1 MLNNK
6 ISIFCALRS
15 QNFQILK
22 FGVLKFQNCKH
33 YLSIILT
40 AVSTTVLE
48 TRKNALL
55 SFLHLF
61 LVDLRNIVAISV
73 ILATTTAE
81 CPSGFVLNPGTIS
94 GTGQLG
100 YHKNIESID
109 DCSQLCKAE
118 EYCCA
123 FEYSDSRKRCYI
135 NVDCNP
141 TKGVYKDYKYCTKD
155 SGNNINNF

>member
-1 MLNNK
+1 MRK
-6 ISIFCALRS
+6 RPF
-15 QNFQILK
+15 K
-22 FGVLKFQNCKH
+22 
-33 YLSIILT
+33 LSTFI
-40 AVSTTVLE
+40 
-48 TRKNALL
+48 
-55 SFLHLF
+55 
-61 LVDLRNIVAISV
+61 LVDLRTIVAISV

-118 EYCCA
+118 DYCCA

-141 TKGVYKDYKYCTKD
+141 TKGVYKDYEYCTKD
-155 SGNNINNF
+155 SGNTINHF